1 MKIFWLNKVDKAL
14 RYLDYDENI
23 IQMFSESEKEDLI
36 RDEYLFLLRENADD
50 FIQFSVEEMAEFIIH
65 YKRSKLCTV

>member
-1 MKIFWLNKVDKAL
+1 MKSLWLNKVDKAL

-36 RDEYLFLLRENADD
+36 RDEYLFLLRENAEDC
-50 FIQFSVEEMAEFIIH
+50 IFSVDDMAQVIID
-65 YKRSKLCTV
+65 YKRRKLCTA